1 VGSIAGSIQ
10 QRIAITALTCA
21 VFADVA
27 FTQQEHRYRQLAPV
41 CVKVTARDHISGT
54 ALVTLRAEATRI
66 WRRHGI
72 ALSWTEPIT
81 ALCPTV
87 IPLIFDNDELVTL
100 AGGKT
105 DTALARTVFLGRS
118 QSIYVSVARAFT
130 MLSQLRNGI
139 MPIDGA
145 GERDYRGGTL
155 LGRVVA
161 HELGHVLLT
170 TLEHSKS
177 GLMRPVFGLRDVL
190 SDDESALALSSIES
204 NRLAMRFSLEPLN
217 VREPSVL
224 ARSDMAR

>member
-1 VGSIAGSIQ
+1 VGSIRH
-10 QRIAITALTCA
+10 RIAITALACA

-41 CVKVTARDHISGT
+41 CVKVTAKEHISGT
-54 ALVTLRAEATRI
+54 ALVTLREEATRI
-66 WRRHGI
+66 WKRHGI
-72 ALSWTEPIT
+72 SLSWTQPVS
-81 ALCPTV
+81 ALCPTI
-87 IPLIFDNDELVTL
+87 IPLIFDDDELVKL

-105 DTALARTVFLGRS
+105 DTALGRTVFLGRS

-130 MLSQLRNGI
+130 MLNQLRNETVRL
-139 MPIDGA
+139 DGA

-170 TLEHSKS
+170 TLEHSKT

-190 SDDESALALSSIES
+190 SDDERTIALSPVES
-204 NRLAMRFSLEPLN
+204 DRLAMRFSLEPIN
-217 VREPSVL
+217 GREPSVL
-224 ARSDMAR
+224 AQGNMIR